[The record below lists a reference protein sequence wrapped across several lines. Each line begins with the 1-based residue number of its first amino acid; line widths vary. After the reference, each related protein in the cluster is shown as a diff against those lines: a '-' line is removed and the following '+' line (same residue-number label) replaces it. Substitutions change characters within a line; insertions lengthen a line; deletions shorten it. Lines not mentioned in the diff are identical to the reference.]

1 MSADIAEAFVA
12 FKYTGNSQ
20 LTELFSFMAHALGCD
35 ETLQQM
41 LSLVLCDKP

>member
-20 LTELFSFMAHALGCD
+20 LTELLSFKAHALGCD

-41 LSLVLCDKP
+41 PSLMLDGKL